1 MRSLRARTAGSA
13 LISAVRRFDAKG
25 EQIAKNEALPTL
37 MKLKTHKTIA
47 KRIQV
52 TATGKL
58 LKRKG
63 GQDHF
68 NSRDS
73 GTITRKKRRDISVS
87 ARYTRNIL
95 SLMPH
100 AK

>member
-1 MRSLRARTAGSA
+1 
-13 LISAVRRFDAKG
+13 
-25 EQIAKNEALPTL
+25 
-37 MKLKTHKTIA
+37 MKLKTHKTVS

-68 NSRDS
+68 NSRES
-73 GTITRKKRRDISVS
+73 GTVTRNKRRDISVS
-87 ARYTRNIL
+87 KRYTRNIL

-100 AK
+100 A